1 MSGPFKRRSS
11 LKALPP
17 IPIDYVRKSSIRRQS
32 SVCLPSRISPGT
44 VQEVPWDVLD
54 RCILPVICCHGAAFT
69 LSNVFHALQISQVT
83 TFTLFTFFT
92 IVVLG
97 LVFFYHNLKI
107 TAAGK
112 AVLITGCDSKI
123 GSALARHLD
132 EQGFTVFAGFQDAA
146 GQNPLVDELKEV
158 CSARLHVLQL
168 DVTNETQILAASLSV
183 VENLPD
189 GAHGLW
195 AVVNAASWVALG
207 EIEWIPQQVI
217 RKATEINFLGPT
229 RVTQIMLPLVR
240 RAHGRIVYMTSGLC
254 RVADPVRGIH
264 CGLLAAI
271 EAQAE
276 CLRKELRSRGVDV
289 VVVAPGELTSGNT
302 WVSDQIIL
310 NQAKDMWKQLCQEQ
324 KLEYGEKYFET
335 AIRSLEKYS
344 KSPETDLTPVLKAL
358 NDAVTRTFPMIKYTP
373 ISRQEKIKALIADY
387 CPRAMYD
394 LIYA

>member
-11 LKALPP
+11 LKALPA
-17 IPIDYVRKSSIRRQS
+17 IGNIRKTSIRRQS
-32 SVCLPSRISPGT
+32 SVGLSSISKST
-44 VQEVPWDVLD
+44 SAAQEVPWDVLD

-69 LSNVFHALQISQVT
+69 LSNVVNVLQISQVT

-92 IVVLG
+92 IIVLG

-112 AVLITGCDSKI
+112 AVLITGCDSRI

-132 EQGFTVFAGFQDAA
+132 EQGFTVFAGFQNKDESSLA
-146 GQNPLVDELKEV
+146 DELREC

-183 VENLPD
+183 VENLPE

-207 EIEWIPQQVI
+207 EIEWIPPQVI
-217 RKATEINFLGPT
+217 KKAVDINFLGPT

-240 RAHGRIVYMTSGLC
+240 RARGRIVYMTSGMC
-254 RVADPVRGIH
+254 RIADPVRGIH
-264 CGLLAAI
+264 CGLLAAL
-271 EAQAE
+271 EAEAE

-302 WVSDQIIL
+302 WVSDQLIL
-310 NQAKDMWKQLCQEQ
+310 SQAKEMWVQLCQEQ

-335 AIRSLEKYS
+335 AVRSLEKYS
-344 KSPETDLTPVLKAL
+344 KSPETDLGPVLKAL
-358 NDAVTRTFPMIKYTP
+358 NDAVTRTFPMIRYTP
-373 ISRQEKIKALIADY
+373 ISRSEKIRMFVADY
-387 CPRAMYD
+387 FPRSVYD
-394 LIYA
+394 LIYS